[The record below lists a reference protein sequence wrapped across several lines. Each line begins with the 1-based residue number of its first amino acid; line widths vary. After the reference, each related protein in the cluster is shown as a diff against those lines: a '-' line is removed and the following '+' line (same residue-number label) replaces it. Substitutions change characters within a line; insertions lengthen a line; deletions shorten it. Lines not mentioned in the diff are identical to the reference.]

1 MNLAALLNLP
11 SLAPQ
16 LAHTGRRNGQRTGF
30 DWLTL
35 HYNGPSVAAA
45 GSPAGEIKQLQ
56 SDAQFHITKNWAE
69 NGQPPLHGQR
79 IMYDLA
85 VLSDGSAYVLGDPDD
100 LLWHCGNQIGNAR
113 SYALHFPIGGVQDVT
128 EPQWQ
133 TAMRIYEQLA
143 AHHGWPGT
151 SRLVGHCEWP
161 RKTTGQPVLSTDIY
175 RVQPHQS
182 MCPGVNIATRM
193 IAYRARLTMHMPVAT
208 VQPFVV
214 IDPCSPDPAN
224 NFANVRQA
232 PSLEAPIAGQLQPG
246 TPVLIDSVSDGW
258 AHLAVANPFR
268 DLGFIALSLL
278 RKAA

>member
-1 MNLAALLNLP
+1 MDLATLLNIP

-16 LAHTGRRNGQRTGF
+16 LAHTGRRNGRRSGF

-56 SDAQFHITKNWAE
+56 FDAQFHITKNWAPQ
-69 NGQPPLHGQR
+69 GSPPLHGQR

-85 VLSDGSAYVLGDPDD
+85 VLSDGSAYALGDPDD
-100 LLWHCGNQIGNAR
+100 LLWHCGNEIGNAR
-113 SYALHFPIGGVQDVT
+113 SYALHFPVGGVQDVT
-128 EPQWQ
+128 EQQWQ
-133 TAMRIYEQLA
+133 TAIRIYEQLA
-143 AHHGWPGT
+143 AHHGWPGR

-161 RKTTGQPVLSTDIY
+161 RVTGQPVLSRDHY
-175 RVQPHQS
+175 RVQPNQS
-182 MCPGVNIATRM
+182 MCPGVNIATRL
-193 IAYRARLTMHMPVAT
+193 IAYRTGQTTQVPVGT
-208 VQPFVV
+208 VQSFVV

-232 PSLEAPIAGQLQPG
+232 PTLAAPIAGQLQPG
-246 TPVLIDSVSDGW
+246 TPVLIDSISDGW

-268 DLGFIALSLL
+268 DLGFVALSLL

>member
-1 MNLAALLNLP
+1 MDLATLLNLP

-16 LAHTGRRNGQRTGF
+16 LAHTGRRNGRRTGF

-45 GSPAGEIKQLQ
+45 GNPDGEIKQLQ
-56 SDAQFHITKNWAE
+56 IDAQFHIDKVWGHDGAT
-69 NGQPPLHGQR
+69 PLHGQR

-100 LLWHCGNQIGNAR
+100 LLWHCGNAIGNAQ
-113 SYALHFPIGGVQDVT
+113 SYALHLPIGGVQDVT

-133 TAMRIYEQLA
+133 TTIRIYEQLA
-143 AHHGWPGT
+143 EHHGWPGT

-161 RKTTGQPVLSTDIY
+161 RKSNDQPVLSTDIY
-175 RVQPHQS
+175 RVQPEQS

-193 IAYRARLTMHMPVAT
+193 IAYRTGLATHTPAAT
-208 VQPFVV
+208 VQAFVV
-214 IDPCSPDPAN
+214 IDPCSTDPAS

-232 PSLEAPIAGQLQPG
+232 PALAAAIACQLAPG
-246 TPVLIDSVSDGW
+246 TPVLIDSISGGW
-258 AHLAVANPFR
+258 AHLATANPFR
-268 DLGFIALSLL
+268 DLGFVAVSLL

>member
-1 MNLAALLNLP
+1 MDLAALLNIP

-16 LAHTGRRNGQRTGF
+16 LAHTGRRNGRRSSF

-45 GSPAGEIKQLQ
+45 GNPSGEIKQLQ
-56 SDAQFHITKNWAE
+56 ADARFHIDKVWGFDGAT
-69 NGQPPLHGQR
+69 PLHGQR

-85 VLSDGSAYVLGDPDD
+85 VLSDGSVYVLGDPDD

-113 SYALHFPIGGVQDVT
+113 SYALHLPIGGVQDVT

-133 TAMRIYEQLA
+133 AAIRIYEQLA
-143 AHHGWPGT
+143 AHHGWPGM

-161 RKTTGQPVLSTDIY
+161 RTTGQPVLSTDVY
-175 RVQPHQS
+175 RVQPGQS
-182 MCPGVNIATRM
+182 MCPGVNIATRL
-193 IAYRARLTMHMPVAT
+193 IAYRAGLATHAPATT
-208 VQPFVV
+208 VQSFVV
-214 IDPCSPDPAN
+214 IDACSADPAR

-232 PSLEAPIAGQLQPG
+232 PSLVAPIAGQLSPG
-246 TPVLIDSVSDGW
+246 TPVLIDSINAGW
-258 AHLAVANPFR
+258 AHLATANPFR
-268 DLGFIALSLL
+268 DLGFVAVNLL